1 MNIQGTILIKSI
13 LVISIMLFTS
23 CGQRRVDV
31 SDYLSFLNDENNGL
45 GQKHQLDGVE
55 YSLKFIPLDYAIL
68 LDIGADKLDESK
80 LKQLRNEQTGVVTFQ
95 FLIKPLSGEYD
106 ALERNANQVD
116 NSDARISYLIGHI
129 NEDFQLIGN
138 NGTFP
143 CSLHHYERLYNKSA
157 GHKVMLCFEVENY
170 EKLIDGDEI
179 KVVFNDRA
187 LGTGRLIYKFKT
199 NTLKSIPILKL

>member
-1 MNIQGTILIKSI
+1 MQGRILIKSI
-13 LVISIMLFTS
+13 LVISIILFTA
-23 CGQRRVDV
+23 CGQRRLDA
-31 SDYLSFLNDENNGL
+31 SAYLNFLNEEDNGL
-45 GQKHQLDGVE
+45 VQKHLLDGVE

-68 LDIGADKLDESK
+68 LDIGPGMLDEIK
-80 LKQLRNEQTGVVTFQ
+80 LEQLRNEQSGVVTFQ

-106 ALERNANQVD
+106 ALERNSNQVD
-116 NSDARISYLIGHI
+116 NSDARISYLIGQI
-129 NEDFQLIGN
+129 NKDFQLSGN

-170 EKLIDGDEI
+170 EKLIDGEEI
-179 KVVFNDRA
+179 KVVFNDHA

-199 NTLKSIPILKL
+199 NSLKSIPILKL